1 MKNGEKMEKE
11 KILTRDQLNK
21 AISRKIETAPTKTD
35 AKKLIIKT
43 KSKLLFGTI
52 LTSLIL
58 IAVWKTTAINI
69 FASFLLFVIFLFGV
83 FYCLV
88 LSYSL
93 AVSKKAYSQR
103 D

>member
-1 MKNGEKMEKE
+1 MEKE
-11 KILTRDQLNK
+11 KILTIDQLSK

-43 KSKLLFGTI
+43 KSKLLSGII

-58 IAVWKTTAINI
+58 IAVWKTTSINI
-69 FASFLLFVIFLFGV
+69 FASLLLFVIFLLGV

-93 AVSKKAYSQR
+93 TISKKAYSQW